1 MNLLLDTH
9 ILLWFLASIKVKKIY
24 IYMLKIIAVVALVIL
39 AAAVRLYPLQSLQST
54 LVWVTFYPVVM
65 ISAVIVGIYGGLL
78 AITLSCLIA
87 LYGWSFIVSAPFI
100 NTHGDWIGLCVFIFN
115 GLMMS
120 TVAEAMKRANY
131 RAKEAKKRAELANMA
146 KSAFL
151 ATMSHELRTPL
162 NAILGFSNIM
172 LNDPSATKAQHDN
185 LYIINRSGD
194 HLLNLIDDVLD
205 MAKIEAGKITYESSA
220 IHLTNLLNN
229 MVSMMKIRAIEK
241 DIQLLV
247 EFSKDLPVFVK
258 TDSNKLRQII
268 VNLLGNAIKFTSH
281 GGVSFRVEFE
291 SKNKHWLIICVEDSG
306 IGISKDDIN
315 HIFEPFVQVGVAHTT
330 QKGTGLGLSLVKEY
344 TKIMRGEV
352 SVSSK
357 LGEGSVFRLKIPIEL
372 TEEHE
377 ALLITQKHGKVLGL
391 EKDQPNYRILIV
403 EDQKE
408 NWILL
413 NTLLE
418 NVGFTVV
425 IAKNGQEGVDVFKT
439 FKPHFIF
446 MDRRMPVMDG
456 IKATIA
462 IRQLKNGN
470 DVKIVAVSA
479 SAFIDQRAE
488 MIEIGMDDF
497 IRKPYRPSEI
507 YDVLEKHLG
516 VRFIYEQFSAT
527 TSENESRSKILPND
541 FLCLPSSLRQNF
553 AQSLLSGDTETISNL
568 LAEIENINPQLS
580 KNITSHIDNF
590 NYSIILE
597 ILETLENKNES

>member
-1 MNLLLDTH
+1 
-9 ILLWFLASIKVKKIY
+9 
-24 IYMLKIIAVVALVIL
+24 MLKIIAVIALVIL

-65 ISAVIVGIYGGLL
+65 ISAVIVGISGGLL

-100 NTHGDWIGLCVFIFN
+100 NTHGDWIGLYVFIFN

-120 TVAEAMKRANY
+120 SVAEAMKRASY
-131 RAKEAKKRAELANMA
+131 RAKEAQKKAELANMA

-151 ATMSHELRTPL
+151 STMSHELRTPL

-172 LNDPSATKAQHDN
+172 LNDPAATKEQRDN
-185 LYIINRSGD
+185 LNIINQSGD

-205 MAKIEAGKITYESSA
+205 MAKIEAGKIIYESSA
-220 IHLTNLLNN
+220 IHLTNLLNTMVN
-229 MVSMMKIRAIEK
+229 MMRIRAIEK

-247 EFSKDLPVFVK
+247 EFSEDLPVFVK

-291 SKNKHWLIICVEDSG
+291 SKNKHWLIMCIEDSG
-306 IGISKDDIN
+306 IGISKDDIKN
-315 HIFEPFVQVGVAHTT
+315 IFEPFVQVGAAHHI

-344 TKIMRGEV
+344 TKMMGGEI

-357 LGEGSVFRLKIPIEL
+357 LGEGSIFRLKLPIEL
-372 TEEHE
+372 AKEHE
-377 ALLITQKHGKVLGL
+377 VLQIQKRGKVLGL

-413 NTLLE
+413 STLLE
-418 NVGFTVV
+418 NVGFTVA
-425 IAKNGQEGVDVFKT
+425 IAKNGQEGVNIFKT
-439 FKPHFIF
+439 FIPHFIF
-446 MDRRMPVMDG
+446 MDKRMPVMDG
-456 IKATIA
+456 INATIA

-479 SAFIDQRAE
+479 SAFIEQRAE
-488 MIEIGMDDF
+488 MIHVGMDDF

-507 YDVLEKHLG
+507 YAVLEKHLG
-516 VRFIYEQFSAT
+516 VRFIYEQL
-527 TSENESRSKILPND
+527 SEADLEKDNKVEILPND
-541 FLCLPSSLRQNF
+541 FMCLPSLLRQNF
-553 AQSLLSGDTETISNL
+553 AKSLLSGDTEMIGNL
-568 LAEIENINPQLS
+568 LTEIENINPLLS
-580 KNITSHIDNF
+580 KNITYHVDNF
-590 NYSIILE
+590 NYLIILE
-597 ILETLENKNES
+597 TLEALENKNES